1 MEISMLRMTN
11 DTAAAPPAPHPSDTA
26 ITEPSLTAGEVETL
40 QFALNRSRATFAW
53 KVGGLDSEALN
64 KPQPPSVMTLAGLIK
79 HLAFVEDWTAV
90 RLTGRVQDMPA
101 PWRTVDPEDYD
112 AYPWRS
118 AADDSPEELYQ
129 LWRDAAAR
137 CRAAVDEVIAD
148 GGLDR
153 PVRFTF
159 DPNWTPNARRILVDL
174 HDEYARHVG
183 HADLFRESIDGLVGE
198 DPPQ

>member
-1 MEISMLRMTN
+1 
-11 DTAAAPPAPHPSDTA
+11 
-26 ITEPSLTAGEVETL
+26 
-40 QFALNRSRATFAW
+40 
-53 KVGGLDSEALN
+53 
-64 KPQPPSVMTLAGLIK
+64 MTLASLIK
-79 HLAFVEDWTAV
+79 HLAWVDDWTAV
-90 RLTGRVQDMPA
+90 RLHGRVQEMPA
-101 PWRTVDPEDYD
+101 PWRSVDWDADPE
-112 AYPWRS
+112 YPWRT
-118 AADDSPEELYQ
+118 AADDSPDELYR
-129 LWRDAAAR
+129 LWSEAAAR
-137 CRAAVDEVIAD
+137 CRAAVLEVIAD